1 MPLSE
6 SKLAEALTEL
16 YDSPIYAGNS
26 AGDRFVTIGAGG
38 INYGGGGV
46 GSFSLRGNDDTHKKK
61 WKATAEVIAEY
72 LKDVLPPINTPVYQ
86 GLAASIIELQQK
98 TVNLSNFSDKLAR
111 VIDGLG
117 KAAGAA
123 MLPLYTASPPKDS
136 DLSRKLIVTYTSNS
150 QYGKTNAES
159 AKAIAEVVH
168 EFYKKGSA
176 QPASGFI
183 GFPPIPTW
191 AIAEMPGAEKNG
203 RYSTDQWTPIDH
215 PKTPVA
221 NRLRAALRALGYG
234 EKLIGRDR
242 DGGEIANNPG
252 TATYHIT
259 DIAPELANFC
269 IWLFGLLRDEIPDL
283 SICCSG
289 GNDKFH
295 NPDIPTSSGNCSF
308 ESHHTVGTAMDFVI
322 AKGESRGHNSTVLK
336 VEDILRGIEGSTSNL
351 RPDHTSDRPKPYFRF
366 INEYYHLSEH
376 GTGDHFH
383 IIVVPRRNHG
393 NRTKDFSK
401 STESTGGGRWKL
413 SRKAVQNGRYNTTNE
428 ATGATYQ
435 RECEDI
441 PLPSFIRADM

>member
-6 SKLAEALTEL
+6 SKLADALTEL
-16 YDSPIYAGNS
+16 YDSSAYQNANTAAEGRLSNS
-26 AGDRFVTIGAGG
+26 YKNR
-38 INYGGGGV
+38 
-46 GSFSLRGNDDTHKKK
+46 
-61 WKATAEVIAEY
+61 WKATAEVIVTY
-72 LKDVLPPINTPVYQ
+72 LKEALPPMNTVIYEEAAAALIEAQ
-86 GLAASIIELQQK
+86 YNLVFLANWNS
-98 TVNLSNFSDKLAR
+98 KLTEF
-111 VIDGLG
+111 ITNLG
-117 KAAGAA
+117 KAAGVA
-123 MLPLYTASPPKDS
+123 MLPLYKASAPNDP
-136 DLSRKLIVTYTSNS
+136 DLKRKLSSAYVSNTLGA
-150 QYGKTNAES
+150 GKTNADC

-168 EFYKKGSA
+168 EYFKKGSA
-176 QPASGFI
+176 QPASGFV

-295 NPDIPTSSGNCSF
+295 NPDIPTSSGNVSF
-308 ESHHTVGTAMDFVI
+308 ESHHTVGTAMDFVV

-336 VEDILRGIEGSTSNL
+336 VEDILRSIEGSTSNL
-351 RPDHTSDRPKPYFRF
+351 RSDHTSDRPKPYFRF
-366 INEYYHLSEH
+366 INEYYHLSDH

-413 SRKAVQNGRYNTTNE
+413 SRKAVQNGSYTTTNE
-428 ATGATYQ
+428 ATGQTYV
-435 RECEDI
+435 RDGIEPI
-441 PLPSFIRADM
+441 NLPSFIRADM